1 MNNFKELI
9 VWQKSIDF
17 SIKIYEIT
25 NGFPKEEIYGL
36 SSQIRRCVVSIPS
49 NIAEGAG
56 RNSKKEFSHFL
67 SIALGSSFE
76 LETQLILAQHI
87 GYKIESLVL
96 SEINH
101 IQNMIY
107 KLKQSLDT

>member
-1 MNNFKELI
+1 MNNFKELV
-9 VWQKSIDF
+9 VWQKSIDL
-17 SIKIYEIT
+17 SVKIYEIA

-36 SSQIRRCVVSIPS
+36 SSQIRRCVV

-76 LETQLILAQHI
+76 
-87 GYKIESLVL
+87 
-96 SEINH
+96 
-101 IQNMIY
+101 
-107 KLKQSLDT
+107 